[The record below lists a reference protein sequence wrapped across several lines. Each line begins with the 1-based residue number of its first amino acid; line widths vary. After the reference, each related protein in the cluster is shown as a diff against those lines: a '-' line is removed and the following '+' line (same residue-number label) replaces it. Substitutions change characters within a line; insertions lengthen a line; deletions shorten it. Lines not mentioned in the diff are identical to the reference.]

1 MSAIL
6 LQTLG
11 CAKSPS
17 LACFEAYREEE
28 KTGLQSSVGRDGK
41 LRDYEDLEL
50 RINPTQVEIDN
61 ESDERCT
68 LLKVDSANRPGT
80 LVEVCFWAVY
90 RAPSCI
96 IKYLCM
102 RGGIVGPLYHGAL

>member
-61 ESDERCT
+61 ESDDSCT
-68 LLKVDSANRPGT
+68 VLKVDSANRPGT
-80 LVEVCFWAVY
+80 LVEVRLCSNSH
-90 RAPSCI
+90 APFVTDGLLFEC
-96 IKYLCM
+96 
-102 RGGIVGPLYHGAL
+102 A